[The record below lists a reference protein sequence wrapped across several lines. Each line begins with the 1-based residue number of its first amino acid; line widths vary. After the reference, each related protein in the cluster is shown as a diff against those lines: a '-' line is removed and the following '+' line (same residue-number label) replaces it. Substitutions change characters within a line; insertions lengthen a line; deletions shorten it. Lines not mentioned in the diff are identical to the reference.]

1 VGLEVF
7 GVLDK
12 DFGVDDGCE
21 RLGSEVSTILTVSEA
36 L

>member
-7 GVLDK
+7 GVLDE
-12 DFGVDDGCE
+12 DFRVDNGRE
-21 RLGSEVSTILTVSEA
+21 RLGSKISAILVVSEA